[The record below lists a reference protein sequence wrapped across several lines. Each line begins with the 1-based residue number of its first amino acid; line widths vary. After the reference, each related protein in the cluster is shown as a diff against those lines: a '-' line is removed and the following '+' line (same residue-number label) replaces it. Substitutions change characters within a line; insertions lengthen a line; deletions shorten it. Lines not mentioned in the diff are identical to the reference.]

1 MEPVLGT
8 CAVSDTRG
16 LPGPSMY
23 QRWRLCEH
31 PFRGWGTRLYRADPA
46 EASGPWCWSALP
58 SPWLLSGHGLHQ
70 VPALECLVGRGTGV
84 SLTVASLGPRGA
96 REVLEEDASVFFLE
110 RFL

>member
-1 MEPVLGT
+1 MSTHLG
-8 CAVSDTRG
+8 AG
-16 LPGPSMY
+16 APGSTELILLKP
-23 QRWRLCEH
+23 Q
-31 PFRGWGTRLYRADPA
+31 
-46 EASGPWCWSALP
+46 GPGVGPPYPLGRSWLWPCLP